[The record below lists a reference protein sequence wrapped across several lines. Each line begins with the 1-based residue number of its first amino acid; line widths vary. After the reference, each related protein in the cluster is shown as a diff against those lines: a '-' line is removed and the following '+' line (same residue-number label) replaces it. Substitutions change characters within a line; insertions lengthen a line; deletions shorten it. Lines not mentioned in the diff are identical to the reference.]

1 MSFSTLFF
9 AIVLALASLHMVTST
24 RSPGAGPG
32 STTANSIEEQ
42 TNREKNIVKA
52 GVSRGLEECQRLFKD
67 QVWDCSFYNKS
78 VNGELPD
85 FVQRTLPYANKET
98 ALLHAIT
105 AAGIFQEIIS
115 QCDANKIIDCSCDKK
130 GRRSPGCKDKLSFAE
145 RTTLRLLTVR
155 RPWNDE
161 RRKIDTDNQQ
171 VGIKVFKKSYNRN
184 CPRARKNCNT
194 FQDVANELKNKYDSA
209 INKTNKPLSAG
220 VFQRNTMQV
229 LTYRDPSPDYCV
241 RNVTAG
247 SPGLKER
254 VCGNSG
260 RKTRQCRSLCRR
272 CGLKLKRVNCTNCSV
287 KNTVTVCK
295 QKNPKH

>member
-1 MSFSTLFF
+1 MLSSFRRILFQLGDVLQMWVAWTIVFNGVHNPAFPRSTLINSFS
-9 AIVLALASLHMVTST
+9 V
-24 RSPGAGPG
+24 
-32 STTANSIEEQ
+32 SIEKPPLHIHLQ
-42 TNREKNIVKA
+42 WNLRNTPRNWR
-52 GVSRGLEECQRLFKD
+52 
-67 QVWDCSFYNKS
+67 SFSN
-78 VNGELPD
+78 V
-85 FVQRTLPYANKET
+85 
-98 ALLHAIT
+98 
-105 AAGIFQEIIS
+105 
-115 QCDANKIIDCSCDKK
+115 
-130 GRRSPGCKDKLSFAE
+130 
-145 RTTLRLLTVR
+145 TTLIAHKLRPYITSLTLSYGLFLNYRWLFWPVFFIT
-155 RPWNDE
+155 
-161 RRKIDTDNQQ
+161 KQ
-171 VGIKVFKKSYNRN
+171 VFKKSYNRN